1 MTQIRIGGSIFLIPD
16 EQWQDWVRR
25 GRVPAD
31 AWIRSP
37 VWTRGV
43 WRLAESLEVYHL
55 FLPTRSPKA
64 APRAPGLTETIF
76 RRRGLSITEAL
87 ILLNLLTA
95 GVLVLLWREAYDP
108 RLWSLARALRGW
120 FGAGEGFPAV
130 VVPLFLH
137 AGPSHLFFNMVALLA
152 AGSVAEYFYG
162 SRKML
167 AVYLLCGF
175 GGAFLSIFMRPKA
188 VLSVGASGAI
198 FGLYGLVLLFLLRHR
213 KGFGERQR
221 WKALRVYLP
230 IMVIAIVPAIFGGDF
245 YTHLGG
251 FLTGCLLGAIVP
263 PGPRLAYLADPEPEA
278 AEPAP

>member
-1 MTQIRIGGSIFLIPD
+1 MTQIRIRGSVFIIPD

-25 GRVPAD
+25 GRIPAD

-55 FLPTRSPKA
+55 FLPTRPRKES
-64 APRAPGLTETIF
+64 PRAPGLTDTIF
-76 RRRGLSITEAL
+76 RKRGLSLTEAL

-95 GVLVLLWREAYDP
+95 GVLVLVWREAYDV
-108 RLWSLARALRGW
+108 RLWSLARDLREW
-120 FGAGEGFPAV
+120 FGAGEGFPAIL
-130 VVPLFLH
+130 VPLFLH

-167 AVYLLCGF
+167 LIYVVCGF
-175 GGAFLSIFMRPKA
+175 GGAFLSIFMRPKG

-213 KGFGERQR
+213 RKFGERQR
-221 WKALRVYLP
+221 WKAIRVYLP
-230 IMVIAIVPAIFGGDF
+230 IMVIATVPAIFGGDF

-251 FLTGCLLGAIVP
+251 FLTGCALGAVVP
-263 PGPRLAYLADPEPEA
+263 PGPRIRFLADPEPEVE
-278 AEPAP
+278 EPT